1 MTTRLDILFQVES
14 ISLGATELPSD
25 ERFGDLWRPLP
36 LICQDGLNRLKLQ
49 GQTVSLVMGDAPGG
63 VVSGSPPLDWVMC
76 GLAGPSGVE
85 ADGTSGTVAK

>member
-1 MTTRLDILFQVES
+1 MK
-14 ISLGATELPSD
+14 
-25 ERFGDLWRPLP
+25 
-36 LICQDGLNRLKLQ
+36 GLETSPFDMSRWPEPPELQ

-85 ADGTSGTVAK
+85 ADGTSGMVAK